1 MKPRRSLS
9 LRALGL
15 GSLALICT
23 IIGSNVIFLS
33 NLRES
38 SLQTAEANLARY
50 SLMLVEE
57 ADRSFKSVDLVLSSV
72 GDYLGRR
79 EVTDSASYQ
88 RIMSDQAT
96 HLLLKE
102 KITGLPQIDAVTM
115 INAQG
120 KLINFSRYWP
130 IPDVNVSDRDYFKA
144 LKADPNLETF
154 ISTPVQNRGS
164 GTWNIYIARRL
175 NDPNGEFMGLLLG
188 AMSLQYFEN
197 FFGST
202 SLGVGSSVSLVRE
215 EGTLLA
221 SYPHSENIGK
231 QFSNSGQRALAAGGN
246 IRELSANDQT
256 MRIRS
261 ARMLPNYP
269 VLVEVAQTEDN
280 VLRSWRGMAELLGAM
295 SLVSTVVVLIAVFI
309 IARWWKKQEQL
320 TQAAE
325 AANAAKSAFL
335 AMMSH
340 EIRTPMNAV
349 LGLTSTLLETKL
361 DAEQRDSLLA
371 IHDAGDN
378 LLGILNDILDFS
390 KLEAGRLSLEH
401 IAFSPEALVQ
411 NTLSIIG
418 PRASAKGLV
427 IRSVNDSVLPL
438 ALKGDTGRIR
448 QVLLNLL
455 SNAVKFTAT
464 GEVVVS
470 ARCLAQD
477 GKLATIEWAVSDTG
491 IGIAPEQIG
500 NLFANFVQ
508 ADNSISRRFGGS
520 GLGLAICKRLVE
532 QMGGEIKVI
541 SKPGQGSTFRFS
553 LTLPVAEHMAL
564 PEHDDQTV
572 YAELKTRIAALGR
585 PLRVLI
591 VDDDATNRLVAAKM
605 LKEFEVQNNM
615 ACDGV
620 EAVTAACSFS
630 YDVILMDVRM
640 PEMDGLQATRTIRAR
655 AGRSQ
660 SVPIIAFTANAFAED
675 MAACRQAGMDDLVVK
690 PVRKKVMVEAI
701 LRGLSSHTP
710 AADTDP
716 AVVAPPLVPAEI
728 PSTDSPSPFD
738 RKVFDNLVLEIGKE
752 TALETLSLFVQE
764 TEDRLKLLRK
774 LSGDADRSKIEREAH
789 SLKSAAGT
797 FGLRAVA
804 QLARALERDAAHIT
818 ASDYLALLDR
828 VEAAFSAARTQ
839 YLESMLCPGAGR
851 INS

>member
-57 ADRSFKSVDLVLSSV
+57 ADRSFKSVDLVLSSI

-154 ISTPVQNRGS
+154 ISAPIQNRGS

-197 FFGST
+197 FFAST

-221 SYPHSENIGK
+221 SYPQSENIGK
-231 QFSNSGQRALAAGGN
+231 QSSGSGQRALAAGGN
-246 IRELSANDQT
+246 IRDLSANDQT

-295 SLVSTVVVLIAVFI
+295 SLVSTIVVLIAVFV

-349 LGLTSTLLETKL
+349 LGLTSTLLETNL
-361 DAEQRDSLLA
+361 DAEQRGSLLA
-371 IHDAGDN
+371 VHDAGDN

-438 ALKGDTGRIR
+438 ALKGDAGRIR

-470 ARCLAQD
+470 TRCLAQD

-491 IGIAPEQIG
+491 IGIAPENIG

-541 SKPGQGSTFRFS
+541 STRGQGSTFRFS

-564 PEHDDQTV
+564 TEHDDQTV

-620 EAVTAACSFS
+620 EAITAASSFS
-630 YDVILMDVRM
+630 YDVILMDIRM

-655 AGRSQ
+655 GGRLQ
-660 SVPIIAFTANAFAED
+660 TVPIIAFTANAFAED
-675 MAACRQAGMDDLVVK
+675 VEACHEAGMNDLVVK

-701 LRGLSSHTP
+701 LRVLSSHTT

-728 PSTDSPSPFD
+728 PSTDAPSPFD

-774 LSGDADRSKIEREAH
+774 LSGDAYRSKIEREAH

-828 VEAAFSAARTQ
+828 IEAAFSAARTE
-839 YLESMLCPGAGR
+839 YLARLLFSCTGR
-851 INS
+851 ITS

>member
-1 MKPRRSLS
+1 
-9 LRALGL
+9 
-15 GSLALICT
+15 
-23 IIGSNVIFLS
+23 
-33 NLRES
+33 
-38 SLQTAEANLARY
+38 
-50 SLMLVEE
+50 
-57 ADRSFKSVDLVLSSV
+57 
-72 GDYLGRR
+72 
-79 EVTDSASYQ
+79 
-88 RIMSDQAT
+88 
-96 HLLLKE
+96 
-102 KITGLPQIDAVTM
+102 
-115 INAQG
+115 
-120 KLINFSRYWP
+120 
-130 IPDVNVSDRDYFKA
+130 
-144 LKADPNLETF
+144 
-154 ISTPVQNRGS
+154 
-164 GTWNIYIARRL
+164 
-175 NDPNGEFMGLLLG
+175 
-188 AMSLQYFEN
+188 
-197 FFGST
+197 
-202 SLGVGSSVSLVRE
+202 
-215 EGTLLA
+215 
-221 SYPHSENIGK
+221 
-231 QFSNSGQRALAAGGN
+231 
-246 IRELSANDQT
+246 
-256 MRIRS
+256 
-261 ARMLPNYP
+261 
-269 VLVEVAQTEDN
+269 VAQTEDN

-295 SLVSTVVVLIAVFI
+295 SLVSTIVVLIAVFV

-349 LGLTSTLLETKL
+349 LGLTSTLLETNL
-361 DAEQRDSLLA
+361 DAEQRGSLLA
-371 IHDAGDN
+371 VHDAGDN

-438 ALKGDTGRIR
+438 ALKGDAGRIR

-470 ARCLAQD
+470 TRCLAQD

-491 IGIAPEQIG
+491 IGIAPENIG

-541 SKPGQGSTFRFS
+541 STRGQGSTFRFS

-564 PEHDDQTV
+564 TEHDDQTV

-620 EAVTAACSFS
+620 EAITAASSFS
-630 YDVILMDVRM
+630 YDVILMDIRM

-655 AGRSQ
+655 GGRLQ
-660 SVPIIAFTANAFAED
+660 TVPIIAFTANAFAED
-675 MAACRQAGMDDLVVK
+675 VEACHEAGMNDLVVK

-701 LRGLSSHTP
+701 LRVLSSHTT

-728 PSTDSPSPFD
+728 PSTDAPSPFD

-774 LSGDADRSKIEREAH
+774 LSGDAYRSKIEREAH

-828 VEAAFSAARTQ
+828 IEAAFSAARMQ
-839 YLESMLCPGAGR
+839 YWAPVCTENQIR
-851 INS
+851 R